1 MEGEIFSTCEEA
13 TEGLEHLWLHLSSPN
28 LLNRPEWKTQIW
40 NCSIYSSDI
49 CCSQESQILAHII
62 FWMDV
67 ETQM

>member
-1 MEGEIFSTCEEA
+1 MEGEIFSTSEEA
-13 TEGLEHLWLHLSSPN
+13 TEGLEHFMTSFKFSN